1 MSASAVDRALLALA
15 PPGGGNLVNPAV
27 SAALPRVLLGV
38 ALVLVSAWVL
48 GPLGGLG
55 SQPRV
60 VSSAGGGGRREEG
73 GGDLVWR
80 RREERDR

>member
-1 MSASAVDRALLALA
+1 MSAAAVDRALYALA
-15 PPGGGNLVNPAV
+15 PPGGGSVLPPAI
-27 SAALPRVLLGV
+27 AAAMPRALLAV

-60 VSSAGGGGRREEG
+60 VSVKREGGSQLRRE
-73 GGDLVWR
+73 
-80 RREERDR
+80 RREGREKL